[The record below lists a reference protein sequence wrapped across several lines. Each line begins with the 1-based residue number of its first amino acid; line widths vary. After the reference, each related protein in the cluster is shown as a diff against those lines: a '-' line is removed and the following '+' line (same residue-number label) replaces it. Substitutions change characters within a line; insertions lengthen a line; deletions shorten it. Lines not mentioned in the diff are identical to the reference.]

1 MLYHILGAVS
11 SILFL
16 LTWYGLSKQLN
27 LINHRKS
34 KKLLATENLSINQ
47 FGSSFFAFY
56 ANFMFGIA
64 IEPFNHYLVWTR
76 FGALVLLIAI
86 LFRIYQERK
95 GRVNSVVYYG
105 AVLAFLMGLLSIG
118 YRPFPIVAKVA
129 TDMLMLVVTLV
140 LVQGT
145 IHQYWLL
152 HKSNSLGS
160 LSFPLI
166 KSILIKDVSTL
177 AFALTM
183 PFSSAWPLLI
193 LNGMSVISRGVLL
206 IKMYKVNQ

>member
-16 LTWYGLSKQLN
+16 LTWYGLSKQLI
-27 LINHRKS
+27 LINDRKS
-34 KKLLATENLSINQ
+34 KNLLATENLSINQ
-47 FGSSFFAFY
+47 FASSFFAFY

-95 GRVNSVVYYG
+95 GHVNAIVYYG
-105 AVLAFLMGLLSIG
+105 STFAFGMGLLSIG
-118 YRPFPIVAKVA
+118 YRPFPAVAKIA
-129 TDMLMLVVTLV
+129 TDVLMLVVTLV

-145 IHQYWLL
+145 LHQYWLL
-152 HKSNSLGS
+152 HKSKSLGG

-177 AFALTM
+177 AFALTL
-183 PFSSAWPLLI
+183 PLSSAWPLLT
-193 LNGMSVISRGVLL
+193 LNGMSIISRGILL

>member
-118 YRPFPIVAKVA
+118 YRPFPIFAKVA

-183 PFSSAWPLLI
+183 PFSSAWPLLT
-193 LNGMSVISRGVLL
+193 LNGMSIISRGVLL
-206 IKMYKVNQ
+206 ITMYKVNQ